1 MSNVCPYG
9 AVVNALHLYC
19 GLWYMER
26 SLVRLGVRAFLFI
39 MTSERQ
45 LRLFYHVVPLVRMKL
60 WKDGDKVI

>member
-1 MSNVCPYG
+1 
-9 AVVNALHLYC
+9 
-19 GLWYMER
+19 MER

-39 MTSERQ
+39 MTSEWQ